1 MISKELMR
9 LFIAINLNEEMKESL
24 MDIQDAMRDCGIYG
38 RETTAENMH
47 LTLAFI
53 GDYDDPD
60 YVKRI
65 ISSIDIR
72 PFDISLS
79 GVGAFRDLWWVGIKD
94 SPPLHAVVRKLR
106 RALSDAGIP
115 FDRKRFRPH
124 ITIIRKADRDLE
136 DISDAGLKSHTDVSM
151 TVDHISLMRSER
163 GKHGM
168 IYTEL

>member
-1 MISKELMR
+1 MR
-9 LFIAINLNEEMKESL
+9 LFIAINLSEEMKESL

-38 RETTAENMH
+38 RETVPENMH

-65 ISSIDIR
+65 INSIDIR

-79 GVGAFRDLWWVGIKD
+79 GVGAFRDLWWVGIEN
-94 SPPLHAVVRKLR
+94 SPPLQAVVRKLR

-115 FDRKRFRPH
+115 FDRKRFKPH
-124 ITIIRKADRDLE
+124 ITIIRRAEGDFTNVSSTELE
-136 DISDAGLKSHTDVSM
+136 AYTNVSM
-151 TVDHISLMRSER
+151 TVDYISLMRSDR
-163 GKHGM
+163 GKQGM
-168 IYTEL
+168 VYTEL

>member
-1 MISKELMR
+1 
-9 LFIAINLNEEMKESL
+9 MKESL

-38 RETTAENMH
+38 KETVPENMH

-65 ISSIDIR
+65 INSIDIR

-79 GVGAFRDLWWVGIKD
+79 GVGAFRDLWWVGVEN
-94 SPPLHAVVRKLR
+94 SPPLQAVVRKLR

-115 FDRKRFRPH
+115 FDRKRFKPH
-124 ITIIRKADRDLE
+124 ITIIRRAEGDLTNVSSTE
-136 DISDAGLKSHTDVSM
+136 LEAYTNVSM
-151 TVDHISLMRSER
+151 SVDHISLMRSDR
-163 GKHGM
+163 GKQGM
-168 IYTEL
+168 VYTEL

>member
-1 MISKELMR
+1 MR
-9 LFIAINLNEEMKESL
+9 LFIAINLSEEMKESL

-38 RETTAENMH
+38 KETVSENMH

-65 ISSIDIR
+65 INSIDIR

-79 GVGAFRDLWWVGIKD
+79 GVGAFRDLWWVGIEN
-94 SPPLHAVVRKLR
+94 SPPLQAVVRKLR

-115 FDRKRFRPH
+115 LDRKRFKPH
-124 ITIIRKADRDLE
+124 ITVIRRAEGDFTNVSSTELE
-136 DISDAGLKSHTDVSM
+136 AYTNVSM
-151 TVDHISLMRSER
+151 TVDHISLMRSDR
-163 GKHGM
+163 GKQGM
-168 IYTEL
+168 VYTEL

>member
-1 MISKELMR
+1 MR
-9 LFIAINLNEEMKESL
+9 LFIAINLSEEMKESL

-38 RETTAENMH
+38 KETVPENMH

-65 ISSIDIR
+65 INSIDIR

-79 GVGAFRDLWWVGIKD
+79 GVGAFRDLWWVGIEN
-94 SPPLHAVVRKLR
+94 SPPLQAVVRKLR

-115 FDRKRFRPH
+115 FDRKRFKPH
-124 ITIIRKADRDLE
+124 ITIIRRAEGDFTNVSSSELE
-136 DISDAGLKSHTDVSM
+136 AYTNVSM
-151 TVDHISLMRSER
+151 TVDHISLMRSDR
-163 GKHGM
+163 GKQGM
-168 IYTEL
+168 VYTEL